1 MSQVVR
7 MQDEVE
13 LLQSALRDIAQALIQ
28 DAEMKDPELTP
39 ATHIHLS
46 ATPIPQ
52 KYVNILFYS

>member
-1 MSQVVR
+1 

-28 DAEMKDPELTP
+28 DAEMKDIELTP

-52 KYVNILFYS
+52 KYIKFLI